1 MPQNQINN
9 KAPRRDAAG
18 DVIDAHSGNI
28 LQYNGSFYLYGDH
41 YKTTDCC
48 TKPHGTAVYTSTDMQ
63 SWELRSEMLWQGE
76 HFPTGIY
83 YTPVVFY
90 DTQQSRFVSWVS
102 YFELMPD
109 GKHPPKPGCWVVG
122 ESKDGKILR
131 TRSGARCSSH

>member
-18 DVIDAHSGNI
+18 DVSDAHSGNI

-76 HFPTGIY
+76 HFPIPP
-83 YTPVVFY
+83 TP
-90 DTQQSRFVSWVS
+90 
-102 YFELMPD
+102 
-109 GKHPPKPGCWVVG
+109 
-122 ESKDGKILR
+122 
-131 TRSGARCSSH
+131 